1 MVFIAPGALRTHQ
14 GSLLQKSCEHIR
26 VVSIAYE
33 MAGPSQTIGAS
44 QAEKTKLVFYRGPTT
59 FLYGP
64 TQPADEWYVSEGL
77 V

>member
-1 MVFIAPGALRTHQ
+1 MLG
-14 GSLLQKSCEHIR
+14 
-26 VVSIAYE
+26 
-33 MAGPSQTIGAS
+33 MIGAS